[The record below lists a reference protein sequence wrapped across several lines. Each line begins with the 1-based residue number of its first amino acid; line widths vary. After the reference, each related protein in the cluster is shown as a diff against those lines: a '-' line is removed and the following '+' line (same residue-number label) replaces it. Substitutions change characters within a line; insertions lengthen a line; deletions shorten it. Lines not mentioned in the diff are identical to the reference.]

1 MNAAKHLSAS
11 QVCCS
16 PHGCST
22 CIHTPPSKCACETEG
37 VSSLVVCASCQEASD
52 LLIFVSHPNAA
63 FTADDHNAPGSTFAF
78 ADWGLCASQP
88 GAWLGRPGRPA
99 PAVGAVFHWR
109 CQWQPEWAPAASV
122 STRGS
127 SSVREP
133 QPESESRPPAG
144 RRPVRSVPLAPA
156 GGAPRIQGGVCHEAG
171 LHVVQGRGTKAGF
184 SKVASLNLKVPY
196 FKLRIPFAE
205 CGQKGVV

>member
-1 MNAAKHLSAS
+1 MRQDQPSPSPTGASAHLS
-11 QVCCS
+11 
-16 PHGCST
+16 
-22 CIHTPPSKCACETEG
+22 
-37 VSSLVVCASCQEASD
+37 
-52 LLIFVSHPNAA
+52 
-63 FTADDHNAPGSTFAF
+63 
-78 ADWGLCASQP
+78 
-88 GAWLGRPGRPA
+88 PGRGSGVPDVPRRRSA
-99 PAVGAVFHWR
+99 QYTFHWR

-156 GGAPRIQGGVCHEAG
+156 GGAPRVQGGVWHEAG

-184 SKVASLNLKVPY
+184 SKLASLNLQVPY
-196 FKLRIPFAE
+196 FKLRAPLAE